1 MPSLRSLWEAFKVF
15 RNQSV
20 MLVIIGYAFLWLTIL
35 SPHGT
40 VSSPVSYRCV

>member
-15 RNQSV
+15 RSQSV

-40 VSSPVSYRCV
+40 ISSRISFV